1 MKEPGELKDLD
12 VGGVKAA
19 LEKAGVEIYRVR
31 AEEIQVAERVRLH
44 IMDSGV
50 RVIVSDA
57 KAWIRFT
64 VRSQKSD
71 FPNAPPDELF
81 DRVRR
86 RVGDGANQRGFAEK
100 ESRVHQV
107 TDPVDENKVLDV
119 WHEVVYEK
127 SLATSDEVVEEVRW
141 ALEVEKYVSD

>member
-1 MKEPGELKDLD
+1 MKEAGELTDLD
-12 VGGVKAA
+12 VGAVKTA
-19 LEKAGVEIYRVR
+19 LEAAGLEIYRVR
-31 AEEIQVAERVRLH
+31 AEEIQLAERVRLH

-50 RVIVSDA
+50 RVVVVEA
-57 KAWIRFT
+57 TAWIRFT

-71 FPNAPPDELF
+71 FPNAQPDELF
-81 DRVRR
+81 ERVRV
-86 RVGDGANQRGFAEK
+86 RVGDGANERGFTEK

-127 SLATSDEVVEEVRW
+127 ALASEDELVDEVRW
-141 ALEVEKYVSD
+141 ALAVEKYVAD

>member
-1 MKEPGELKDLD
+1 MKEAGELTDLD
-12 VGGVKAA
+12 VGNVKAV
-19 LEKAGVEIYRVR
+19 LEAAGLEIYRVR
-31 AEEIQVAERVRLH
+31 AEEIQLAERVRLH

-50 RVIVSDA
+50 RVIVAEA

-71 FPNAPPDELF
+71 FPNAHADELF
-81 DRVRR
+81 ERVRQ
-86 RVGDGANQRGFAEK
+86 RVGEGANERGFTER

-107 TDPVDENKVLDV
+107 TDPVDENKILDV

-127 SLATSDEVVEEVRW
+127 SLAAPDDLVDEVRW
-141 ALEVEKYVSD
+141 ALEVEKYVAD